1 MSKMI
6 DVLESILIGAIPL
19 GIAIGLVLFSL
30 YNEYGWILLSIILFV
45 SVSFFLGDIWK
56 DMIRNRED

>member
-1 MSKMI
+1 MRNII
-6 DVLESILIGAIPL
+6 DILKSILIGAIPL

-45 SVSFFLGDIWK
+45 SVSFFSW
-56 DMIRNRED
+56 

>member
-19 GIAIGLVLFSL
+19 GIAVGLVLFGL

-56 DMIRNRED
+56 DTIRNRED